1 MDEQAVTDAVG
12 ASAMRKALWHIVP
25 LMLLAY
31 LCGYMDRVNVG
42 FAAVQMN
49 VDLGFSATIYGLG
62 GGLFFLGYAL
72 FEIPSNMLG
81 VRYGS
86 RRWLARIMITW
97 GLLSAGTMFVHTPV
111 QFYVMRFL
119 LGVAEAGFW
128 PGIIYYFA
136 LWFPMTHRGRA
147 ISRFYVASP
156 LASVVMG
163 AMSGWLLGLDGLMGL
178 RGWHWLFVVQGLPSV
193 AMGLVLLRWL
203 PDTPA
208 SVAWLTVDEK
218 AWIEG
223 GLAHEAALIGAPR
236 THDPFAALRN
246 PGVALLATTGFFTS
260 GIMTTLGLSAPLLLL
275 AATRLDTVHVGYLV
289 SIGGVIGAVAMLVAG
304 DHADRRGD
312 RFLNAFWLILVM
324 AGALLAIAAAPSP
337 LAVMLAY
344 LAFAATC
351 FTINMLLSSGWAEV
365 LHVRELAV
373 GAAAINSV
381 ANLGGFALPFAWGA
395 ARDATGGFGMG
406 LVALAVF
413 ALVAA
418 GLTMRVRAGVRRR
431 RAPMDVRIQ

>member
-1 MDEQAVTDAVG
+1 MDEQATIG
-12 ASAMRKALWHIVP
+12 ASAMRKALWRIVP

-72 FEIPSNMLG
+72 FEIPSNILLT
-81 VRYGS
+81 RYGA
-86 RRWLARIMITW
+86 RRWLAWIMISW
-97 GLLSAGTMFVHTPV
+97 GLLSAATMFVHTPF

-163 AMSGWLLGLDGLMGL
+163 AMSGWLLGMDGLLSL
-178 RGWHWLFVVQGLPSV
+178 RGWHWLFIVQGLPSV

-208 SVAWLTVDEK
+208 SVAWLGSDEK
-218 AWIEG
+218 AWIENR
-223 GLAHEAALIGAPR
+223 LAQEAALIGAPR
-236 THDPFAALRN
+236 SHDPLASLRN
-246 PGVALLATTGFFTS
+246 PGVALLAVTGFFTS
-260 GIMTTLGLSAPLLLL
+260 GIMTTLALSAPLLLI
-275 AATRLDTVHVGYLV
+275 ATTGLDTAHVGYLV
-289 SIGGVIGAVAMLVAG
+289 SVGGVIGAVAMLAAG

-312 RFLNAFWLILVM
+312 RFRDAFLLILVM
-324 AGALLAIAAAPSP
+324 AGALLTIAAAPSP
-337 LAVMLAY
+337 LVVMAAY

-365 LHVRELAV
+365 LHIRELAV

-395 ARDATGGFGMG
+395 ARDASGGFVYG
-406 LVALAVF
+406 LAALAVF
-413 ALVAA
+413 AGVAA
-418 GLTMRVRAGVRRR
+418 VMTLSVRARVRRHVAVE
-431 RAPMDVRIQ
+431 PL

>member
-1 MDEQAVTDAVG
+1 MDDTATIG
-12 ASAMRKALWHIVP
+12 ASAMRKALWRIVP

-72 FEIPSNMLG
+72 FEIPSNMMA

-86 RRWLARIMITW
+86 RRWLARIMISW
-97 GLLSAGTMFVHTPV
+97 GLISAATMLVRTPLE
-111 QFYVMRFL
+111 FYVMRLL

-128 PGIIYYFA
+128 PGIIYYLA

-147 ISRFYVASP
+147 VSRFYVASP
-156 LASVVMG
+156 LAAVLMG
-163 AMSGWLLGLDGLMGL
+163 AMSGWLLGLDGLLGL
-178 RGWHWLFVVQGLPSV
+178 RGWHWLLLLQGLPSV
-193 AMGLVLLRWL
+193 AMGFVLLRWL

-208 SVAWLTVDEK
+208 GVAWLSGEEK
-218 AWIEG
+218 AWIEQR
-223 GLAHEAALIGAPR
+223 LAEEAALIGAPAA
-236 THDPFAALRN
+236 HDPFALLHN
-246 PGVALLATTGFFTS
+246 KGVLLLCATGFFTS

-275 AATRLDTVHVGYLV
+275 GTTGLDAVHVGYLV
-289 SIGGVIGAVAMLVAG
+289 SVGGVIGAAAMLLAG

-312 RFLNAFWLILVM
+312 RFRDAFRLILVM
-324 AGALLAIAAAPSP
+324 AAALVAIAAAPSP
-337 LAVMLAY
+337 AVVMVAY

-373 GAAAINSV
+373 GAALINSI

-395 ARDATGGFGMG
+395 ARDASGGFAVG

-413 ALVAA
+413 AGVAA
-418 GLTMRVRAGVRRR
+418 VLTLRVRAGVKRQ
-431 RAPMDVRIQ
+431 ASLPFGKV

>member
-1 MDEQAVTDAVG
+1 MDERPVPDSVG

-86 RRWLARIMITW
+86 RRWLARIMVSW
-97 GLLSAGTMFVHTPV
+97 GLISAATMFVHTPI

-156 LASVVMG
+156 LASMVMG
-163 AMSGWLLGLDGLMGL
+163 VLSGWLLGLDGLLSL
-178 RGWHWLFVVQGLPSV
+178 RGWHWLFLVQGLPSV
-193 AMGLVLLRWL
+193 MMGLALLRWL

-208 SVAWLTVDEK
+208 SVAWLTRDEK
-218 AWIEG
+218 AWIEDR
-223 GLAHEAALIGAPR
+223 LAHDAALIGAPR
-236 THDPFAALRN
+236 SHNPFVALRN
-246 PGVALLATTGFFTS
+246 PGVLLLCATGFFTS

-275 AATRLDTVHVGYLV
+275 ATTGLDTMHVGYLV

-312 RFLNAFWLILVM
+312 RFRDAFWLILVM
-324 AGALLAIAAAPSP
+324 AVALLTIALAPSP
-337 LAVMLAY
+337 MSVMLAY

-351 FTINMLLSSGWAEV
+351 FTINMLLSSGWADV

-395 ARDATGGFGMG
+395 ARDASGGFGVG

-418 GLTMRVRAGVRRR
+418 VLTLRVRAGVRRR
-431 RAPMDVRIQ
+431 ALASTI

>member
-86 RRWLARIMITW
+86 RRWPARIMITW

-163 AMSGWLLGLDGLMGL
+163 AMSGWLLGLDGLLGL

-208 SVAWLTVDEK
+208 SVAWLTADEK
-218 AWIEG
+218 AWIED
-223 GLAHEAALIGAPR
+223 GLSREAALIGAPR

-246 PGVALLATTGFFTS
+246 PGVALLAMTGFFTS

-289 SIGGVIGAVAMLVAG
+289 SVGGVIGAVAMLVAG

-312 RFLNAFWLILVM
+312 RFRDAFWLILVM
-324 AGALLAIAAAPSP
+324 AAALLAIAVAPSP

-365 LHVRELAV
+365 LHVREP
-373 GAAAINSV
+373 GE
-381 ANLGGFALPFAWGA
+381 
-395 ARDATGGFGMG
+395 ARPAS
-406 LVALAVF
+406 
-413 ALVAA
+413 
-418 GLTMRVRAGVRRR
+418 
-431 RAPMDVRIQ
+431 